1 MQGGRGRADQNLI
14 WLLDNNGHQSGKTDN
29 SGHPVISEFNAEDEE
44 LDSQESDDLLSPGVI
59 GQTHECPRTS

>member
-29 SGHPVISEFNAEDEE
+29 SGHPVISEFNAEEEE
-44 LDSQESDDLLSPGVI
+44 LDSEDFDDLLSPEVI
-59 GQTHECPRTS
+59 WQTNECPRTS